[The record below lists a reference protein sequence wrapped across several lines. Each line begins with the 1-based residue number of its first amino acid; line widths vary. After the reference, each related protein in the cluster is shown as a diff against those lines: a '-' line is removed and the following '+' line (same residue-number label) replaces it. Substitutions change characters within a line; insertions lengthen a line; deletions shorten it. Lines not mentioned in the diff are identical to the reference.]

1 MNKPWVKN
9 QSHVS
14 LYNFTEEVRAQ
25 MDLPKRVIISD
36 CTLREGEQQAGV
48 IRDTEEKLRLAHAL
62 DELGIT
68 ELEVGNVSVSHEV
81 RAAVEAI
88 ARAGLKAKIRAN
100 CLAVRSQIDIVRDCG
115 ASMISIALPSGY
127 LQLESKLKWSQE
139 KTIETAVELSNYAH
153 QQGLEV
159 LLSPFD
165 TTRSDPDFLERYLRT
180 VATEGHVDRIRVFD
194 TVGCAIPLSIK
205 SLVRKVKEFTQLPI
219 EIHCHNNLGLA
230 TANTL
235 AAVEAGVDVVDTA
248 LNGMGEGTGNA
259 PTEEVALV
267 LQLLYDID
275 VGLKF
280 DRLYEASRL
289 LQQLTGIEVQKHKAV
304 VGENAFAI
312 ETGTI
317 VAGWMANPFTAFPFL
332 AEYVGQNYK
341 VMLGKWSGRSSITW
355 RLKELGLA
363 AAEEQIADIVKL
375 VKEEAERT
383 KATVS
388 DETFR
393 RIVDG
398 VIS

>member
-1 MNKPWVKN
+1 
-9 QSHVS
+9 
-14 LYNFTEEVRAQ
+14 
-25 MDLPKRVIISD
+25 VI
-36 CTLREGEQQAGV
+36 L
-48 IRDTEEKLRLAHAL
+48 DTEEKLRLAHAL

-383 KATVS
+383 KASVS

>member
-48 IRDTEEKLRLAHAL
+48 ILDTEEKLRLAHAL

-280 DRLYEASRL
+280 DRIYEASRL

-383 KATVS
+383 KASLS